1 MVALGFGLRQARAVH
16 AEREAAE
23 HGAEVDNLLDAHEFL
38 CYTRLQHQGMQ
49 VAAGQQPDNFIA
61 PSELSEFER
70 RTLRD
75 AFSFVGKAQRAL
87 TVSFQTQYMQ

>member
-1 MVALGFGLRQARAVH
+1 
-16 AEREAAE
+16 
-23 HGAEVDNLLDAHEFL
+23 
-38 CYTRLQHQGMQ
+38 MQ
-49 VAAGQQPDNFIA
+49 IAAGQQPDNFIA

-75 AFSFVGKAQRAL
+75 AFAFVGKAQHAL